1 MLRALPPQRGTGTL
15 TPRAMREGT
24 MRRFLAG
31 LILVGGLSAAVAQE
45 PGKGDPS
52 ANMNALVT
60 QAQAAMQARN
70 WQAAETAFRQ
80 LVAVAPARWEYQDG
94 LGAAQYNLGR
104 FEDALATYEKAIPLA
119 RRTADAANDNSAAAK
134 AGVAQMLT
142 MEGNIYLKL
151 RKSPQAIDAFTK
163 AAALSPNPAVAYF
176 NLCATSYNAG
186 NTEAALAA
194 CDKAI
199 AADPAKADAYFIK
212 GSVMVGNGAVDPKGK
227 FAVPK
232 GTVET
237 LKKYLEL
244 QPTGAHASD
253 VKEMLNAIK

>member
-1 MLRALPPQRGTGTL
+1 MQRILAALV
-15 TPRAMREGT
+15 
-24 MRRFLAG
+24 
-31 LILVGGLSAAVAQE
+31 LVSGLSTALAQD
-45 PGKGDPS
+45 PG
-52 ANMNALVT
+52 ANENALVT
-60 QAQAAMQARN
+60 QAQAAMQARS

-80 LVAVAPARWEYQDG
+80 LVAIAPARWEYQEG

-104 FEDALATYEKAIPLA
+104 YEDALACYEKAIPLA
-119 RRTADAANDNSAAAK
+119 HRSAEPPNDNSAKAK
-134 AGVAQMLT
+134 AAVPQMLT
-142 MEGNIYLKL
+142 VEGNIYLKL
-151 RKSPQAIDAFTK
+151 RKNSQAIDTYTK
-163 AAALSPNPAVAYF
+163 AAALSSNPAVAYF
-176 NLCATSYNAG
+176 NLCATNYNTG

-199 AADPAKADAYFIK
+199 MADPTKADAYFIK
-212 GSVMVGNGAVDPKGK
+212 GSVMLGNGAVDSKGK

-244 QPTGAHASD
+244 QPNGAHASD

>member
-1 MLRALPPQRGTGTL
+1 MQRILAALV
-15 TPRAMREGT
+15 
-24 MRRFLAG
+24 
-31 LILVGGLSAAVAQE
+31 LVGGLSTALAQNPAVNE
-45 PGKGDPS
+45 GT
-52 ANMNALVT
+52 LVT
-60 QAQAAMQARN
+60 QAQAAMQARS

-80 LVAVAPARWEYQDG
+80 LVAIAPARWEYQEG

-104 FEDALATYEKAIPLA
+104 FEDALASYEKAIPLA
-119 RRTADAANDNSAAAK
+119 RRGTEPPNDKSAK
-134 AGVAQMLT
+134 AKAAVPQMLT

-151 RKSPQAIDAFTK
+151 RKSPEAIDAFTK
-163 AAALSPNPAVAYF
+163 AAALSSNPAVAYF

-186 NTEAALAA
+186 NTETALAA

-199 AADPAKADAYFIK
+199 AADPTKADAYFIK
-212 GSVMVGNGAVDPKGK
+212 GSVMVGNGSVDQKGK

-244 QPTGAHASD
+244 QPNGAHASD
-253 VKEMLNAIK
+253 IKEMLNAIK